1 LLLDEQTQAA
11 AHELVVVSEKDAN
24 FSHGWIM
31 FGSGENPR
39 DGAAVLL

>member
-24 FSHGWIM
+24 FSHDGFM
-31 FGSGENPR
+31 AGLVVNPR
-39 DGAAVLL
+39 GEGAVLL